1 MKTLISTI
9 VLALAATACV
19 KQQGQGQVHEVRQ
32 PALKSICTDARYSD
46 VCTPSSNEMPTVI
59 DINLAVPAAFHKSVG

>member
-1 MKTLISTI
+1 MKTLISTL

-19 KQQGQGQVHEVRQ
+19 KQQGQVQEVRQ
-32 PALKSICTDARYSD
+32 PAPLKSICTDSRYSD